1 MEYGN
6 WHQGVGTRYEARVG
20 EALWY
25 DQGEYHG
32 RVPVEIRDRTT
43 GEVLQ
48 RVGDV
53 RRIGNFAP
61 ITVSLLGEKVLLD
74 DLLTYDRS
82 LEEELTDEANRARRE
97 KHGIQHGRG
106 PKDWIPPAA
115 AKKRARK
122 GRSLGHSM
130 GATWGVGP
138 FDSDGASELLSEAHS
153 TLASIIGARF
163 EPGSG
168 ASNDEVVAA
177 AALLHTLTD
186 DAYAAGGEADPLDIS
201 NLSHV
206 IGLFA
211 MGVAALDRVL
221 DDQDWLSLYPEP
233 HRKHAAVRALRN
245 ALEEKAVTQGG
256 NGR

>member
-1 MEYGN
+1 MDFGP
-6 WHQGVGTRYEARVG
+6 WHGGVGKRFDARVG
-20 EALWY
+20 DVLWY
-25 DQGEYHG
+25 DQGQYHG
-32 RVPVEIRDRTT
+32 RAPVEIRDRIT
-43 GEVLQ
+43 GEVLS
-48 RVGDV
+48 RTGDV
-53 RRIGNFAP
+53 RIIGNFS
-61 ITVSLLGEKVLLD
+61 TVEVSLLGMKVLLT
-74 DLLTYDRS
+74 DLLTYDDP
-82 LEEELTDEANRARRE
+82 LEVELTRRAEAERE
-97 KHGIQHGRG
+97 KKYGIRHGRN
-106 PKDWIPPAA
+106 PKDWIPPAE
-115 AKKRARK
+115 AKKKARK
-122 GRSLGHSM
+122 GRSMGHSM

-138 FDSDGASELLSEAHS
+138 FDSDGAAELLSEAQS

-163 EPGSG
+163 EPGNG
-168 ASNDEVVAA
+168 VSNDEVVAA

-186 DAYAAGGEADPLDIS
+186 EAYAAGGETGPLDIT

-211 MGVAALDRVL
+211 MGVAALDKVL